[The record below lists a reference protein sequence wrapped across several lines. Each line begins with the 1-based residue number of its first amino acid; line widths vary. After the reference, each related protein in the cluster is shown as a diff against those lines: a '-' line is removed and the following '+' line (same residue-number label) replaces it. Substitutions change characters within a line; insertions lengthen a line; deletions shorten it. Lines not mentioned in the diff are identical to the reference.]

1 MIGLPRHIDRTAEKI
16 MKKNIALTEMGVANP
31 GHIARYTIYTV
42 METDMLRII
51 YAREKGSLLPVSKT
65 YKFPRVKKS
74 VLVDSGTRQT
84 QVIFERNPSLTN
96 AVAEIEELLSD
107 RKDKDQ
113 LNQILADEILQLE
126 AEMTSRID
134 YIKSLVGKAK

>member
-1 MIGLPRHIDRTAEKI
+1 MR
-16 MKKNIALTEMGVANP
+16 KNIALTEMGVDNP

-65 YKFPRVKKS
+65 FKFPRVKKS
-74 VLVDSGTRQT
+74 VMVDSGTRQT
-84 QVIFERNPSLTN
+84 QVIFERNPSLAN
-96 AVAEIEELLSD
+96 AVTEIEELLNE

-134 YIKSLVGKAK
+134 YIKSLVEKTK

>member
-1 MIGLPRHIDRTAEKI
+1 
-16 MKKNIALTEMGVANP
+16 MKKNIALTEMGVVNP
-31 GHIARYTIYTV
+31 EHIARYTIYTV
-42 METDMLRII
+42 IETDMLRII

-74 VLVDSGTRQT
+74 ILVDGGTRQT
-84 QVIFERNPSLTN
+84 QVIFERNPVLEN
-96 AVAEIEELLSD
+96 AVTEIEELLND

-113 LNQILADEILQLE
+113 LNQVLTDEILQLE

-134 YIKSLVGKAK
+134 YIKSLVGKN

>member
-1 MIGLPRHIDRTAEKI
+1 
-16 MKKNIALTEMGVANP
+16 
-31 GHIARYTIYTV
+31 
-42 METDMLRII
+42 
-51 YAREKGSLLPVSKT
+51 VSKT

-74 VLVDSGTRQT
+74 ILVDSGTRQT

-134 YIKSLVGKAK
+134 YIKSLVEKAK

>member
-1 MIGLPRHIDRTAEKI
+1 

-31 GHIARYTIYTV
+31 DHIARYTIYTV

-51 YAREKGSLLPVSKT
+51 YVREKGSLLPVSKT
-65 YKFPRVKKS
+65 FKFPRVKKS
-74 VLVDSGTRQT
+74 VMVDSGTRQT
-84 QVIFERNPSLTN
+84 QVIFERNPALVN
-96 AVAEIEELLSD
+96 AVAEIEALLEE

-113 LNQILADEILQLE
+113 LNQVLVDEVLQLE

-134 YIKSLVGKAK
+134 YIKSLIDKAR